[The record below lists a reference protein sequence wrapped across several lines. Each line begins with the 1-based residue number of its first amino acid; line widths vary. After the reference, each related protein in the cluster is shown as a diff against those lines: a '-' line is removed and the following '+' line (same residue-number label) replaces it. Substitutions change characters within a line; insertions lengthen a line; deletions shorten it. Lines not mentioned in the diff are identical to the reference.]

1 MSSRR
6 KSRECA
12 LQMLFQG
19 EFNHYEPSKI
29 SGIFWSLYPADPET
43 RGFAQLL
50 FDRVNEH
57 RDEIDQRIRRHAQHW
72 RLERMAGVDRNV
84 LRLAIAELLYC
95 DTPEAVVI
103 DEAVEIARRFSARE
117 SSDFVNGILDSVM
130 REIKEE
136 AETPSSTVP

>member
-19 EFNHYEPSKI
+19 EFNHYSPSRI
-29 SGIFWSLYPADPET
+29 SRTFWSLYPADPET
-43 RGFAQLL
+43 RRFAQFL
-50 FDRVNEH
+50 FNAVHEH
-57 RDEIDQRIRRHAQHW
+57 GEEIDQRIRRHAQHW

-84 LRLAIAELLYC
+84 LRLAIAELLHA

-136 AETPSSTVP
+136 SQPAG